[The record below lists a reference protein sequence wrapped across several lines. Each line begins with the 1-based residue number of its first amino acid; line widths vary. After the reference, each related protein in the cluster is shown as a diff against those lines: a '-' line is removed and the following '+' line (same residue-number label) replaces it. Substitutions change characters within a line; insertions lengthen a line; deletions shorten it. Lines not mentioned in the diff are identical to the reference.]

1 MQRAAAQSSTGD
13 NAAMEQESP
22 DRSRHAT
29 RRRTESSSADKAASR
44 QARGTGK
51 HMTSTTMRLAPSLA
65 RRQGLTLLAL
75 LPGVLVLLTQQG
87 RPALFNLLL
96 ALSGSLLTEMAC
108 LALRRQPLA
117 TSWRQAGGLLTGLL
131 LALLLP
137 LTTPAGLLLAACMI
151 AILLRQLFGGAAHG
165 PFHPLVASLLLLSPW
180 LPATLPTQNVR
191 SASPCWPVA
200 CGWSG
205 GD

>member
-1 MQRAAAQSSTGD
+1 
-13 NAAMEQESP
+13 
-22 DRSRHAT
+22 
-29 RRRTESSSADKAASR
+29 
-44 QARGTGK
+44 
-51 HMTSTTMRLAPSLA
+51 
-65 RRQGLTLLAL
+65 
-75 LPGVLVLLTQQG
+75 VLVLLTQQG

-117 TSWRQAGGLLTGLL
+117 TSWQQAGGLLTGLL

-165 PFHPLVASLLLLSPW
+165 PFHPLVASLLLLSLAAGHPAHPECALCLALLAGGLW
-180 LPATLPTQNVR
+180 LVWRRLIAWQAPAGFCLVLLVSLPLGTGWLLLQPR
-191 SASPCWPVA
+191 
-200 CGWSG
+200 CGYCLAG
-205 GD
+205 